1 MIETVLCY
9 LEKDDSFLM
18 LYRNKKIND
27 INHGKWIG
35 VGGHIEENETPEEAI
50 KREVKE
56 ETNLD
61 LLACHKIGVILFKN
75 ENKVETMH
83 VFTSKDFRG
92 KLSNCDE
99 GELKWVKKAEM
110 SHLSLWEGDRIFL
123 PNLINGG
130 PYFSYQF
137 DYIEDRLISYKNQ
150 NDI

>member
-35 VGGHIEENETPEEAI
+35 VGGHIEGNETPEQAI

-61 LLACHKIGVILFKN
+61 LLDYHKIGVILFKN
-75 ENKVETMH
+75 ENKTETMH
-83 VFTSKDFRG
+83 VFISRNFKGD
-92 KLSNCDE
+92 LSDCDE
-99 GELKWVKKAEM
+99 GELKWIKKDEIP
-110 SHLSLWEGDRIFL
+110 HLSLWEGDRIFL